1 MPSLNHASNNEHKSY
16 KMELPSRFRK
26 EIVKATDKNKDGMI
40 SVDEIEALLKQI
52 GASEQLTHEEIG
64 RLKLRGDSIPIQHH

>member
-1 MPSLNHASNNEHKSY
+1 
-16 KMELPSRFRK
+16 MELPSRFRK

-64 RLKLRGDSIPIQHH
+64 TLKLQRFSTPKQHY